1 MIASIHGD
9 VISTLGPV
17 RYCECEVLHTASN
30 IFIGHKTPTLTRATD
45 RSCNLLDSRQNV
57 HDVALAID
65 QLATECLKWL
75 RTAPW
80 ACVPETAHPAA
91 KVTITVVAYFAPQQ
105 YLAPPAPDH
114 VLDFEI
120 LGCCGVKKNSWPTDS
135 RDMQTLRSPRSITPC
150 PYRLGLGPFHGMLKT
165 QASGRRSPEN
175 DAPEKA
181 PASVTALPIFS
192 SVAPH
197 SRRLPVASSTGNR
210 IVLPSDNLRHC
221 LGIAQE

>member
-1 MIASIHGD
+1 MKATAIPKAITAPNMIASIHGD

-91 KVTITVVAYFAPQQ
+91 KVTTTVVAYFAPQQ

-120 LGCCGVKKNSWPTDS
+120 LGCCGVKKTGG
-135 RDMQTLRSPRSITPC
+135 
-150 PYRLGLGPFHGMLKT
+150 RLIV
-165 QASGRRSPEN
+165 
-175 DAPEKA
+175 
-181 PASVTALPIFS
+181 VTCKRCD
-192 SVAPH
+192 PH
-197 SRRLPVASSTGNR
+197 EV
-210 IVLPSDNLRHC
+210 
-221 LGIAQE
+221 